1 MSTPQSKIICGAIK
15 LATVDGVTVLAL
27 YLGDIQ
33 GGSMKEG
40 KMFLMRMRPEVRQ
53 LLDQAAAEQRRT
65 RVSILEELI
74 LEAYGKRYE
83 TTQDRLNK
91 LLGAR

>member
-1 MSTPQSKIICGAIK
+1 
-15 LATVDGVTVLAL
+15 
-27 YLGDIQ
+27 
-33 GGSMKEG
+33 MKEG

-74 LEAYGKRYE
+74 LEAYGKRYS
-83 TTQDRLNK
+83 TTEDRLK
-91 LLGAR
+91 RLLGGAA